1 MMSRCNY
8 SVFTLRFDTYD
19 KEKRSKRLPDKNTG
33 LNLLHRDPALPTS
46 QNILIQMKTKILPGS
61 STAIVLIHQID
72 LELLALKW
80 QGSSSVQAL
89 STIIGRKPGAKS
101 GLPVKFD

>member
-1 MMSRCNY
+1 MTKRREAKDYPTKIQVSIF
-8 SVFTLRFDTYD
+8 FTEFQ
-19 KEKRSKRLPDKNTG
+19 P
-33 LNLLHRDPALPTS
+33 HPTS
-46 QNILIQMKTKILPGS
+46 QNILIQMKAKILPGS